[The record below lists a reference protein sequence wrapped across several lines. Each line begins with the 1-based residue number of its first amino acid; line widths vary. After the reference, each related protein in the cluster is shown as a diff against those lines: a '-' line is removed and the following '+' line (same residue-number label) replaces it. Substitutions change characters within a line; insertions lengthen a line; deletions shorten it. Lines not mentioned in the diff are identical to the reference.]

1 MKILMIGAHQ
11 DDAEF
16 EGCGL
21 AILLRQ
27 GGHDVRFLS
36 CCNGSGGHR
45 EMTPAET
52 VARRAGESRAVA
64 KYLDIEYEVWSD
76 MDDCS
81 IVADLATRRRM
92 IRYIRNYG
100 PDVIIT
106 HRTNDYHADHRAVGQ
121 LVQDAAYL
129 LIVPHECPDAP
140 AMRREPVILFFED
153 PFTEP
158 PFHADIVLDIDTVI
172 EKKFRSLSLNES
184 QVYEWLPYTHERV
197 APPASVGKEARFD
210 WMVGERFT
218 PGMSDEE
225 IMQKTDGYGAEFART
240 AVRFRKELITRYG
253 EEHGRAVR
261 YAEAFGIS
269 EYGAPFA
276 GEVKELLDKL

>member
-81 IVADLATRRRM
+81 IVADLETRRRM

-153 PFTEP
+153 AFREP
-158 PFHADIVLDIDTVI
+158 PFRMDIIIAVDSVA
-172 EKKFRSLSLNES
+172 EKKFRSAALNES
-184 QVYEWLPYTHERV
+184 QVYEWLPYTYERE
-197 APPASVGKEARFD
+197 APPESAGEEARFA
-210 WMVGERFT
+210 WLVGKRFT

-225 IMQKTDGYGAEFART
+225 ILAEPFGYGPRFAKPAARYRR
-240 AVRFRKELITRYG
+240 ALIDRYG
-253 EEHGRAVR
+253 EERGRAVR

-269 EYGAPFA
+269 EYGAPFE
-276 GEVKELLDKL
+276 GKVKAVFDTL

>member
-27 GGHDVRFLS
+27 AGHDVRFLS
-36 CCNGSGGHR
+36 CCNGCGGHHL
-45 EMTPAET
+45 MSPAET
-52 VARRAGESRAVA
+52 VARRAGESRAVS
-64 KYLDIEYEVWSD
+64 KFLDVEYEVWSD

-81 IVADLATRRRM
+81 ITADLATRRRM
-92 IRYIRNYG
+92 IRYIRNYC

-153 PFTEP
+153 AFQVP
-158 PFHADIVLDIDTVI
+158 PFRMDIVVAIDSVV
-172 EKKFRSLSLNES
+172 EKKFRSASLNES
-184 QVYEWLPYTHERV
+184 QVYEWLPYTYEREV
-197 APPASVGKEARFD
+197 PPKSAGDEVRFA
-210 WMVGERFT
+210 WMVGRRFT
-218 PGMSDEE
+218 PEMSDEE
-225 IMQKTDGYGAEFART
+225 ILKAGDGYGPEFART
-240 AVRFRKELITRYG
+240 AVRFRPELIARYG

-269 EYGAPFA
+269 EYGAPFD
-276 GEVKELLDKL
+276 GEVKAVFDRL